1 MRTRTSSRPALEY
14 QRMQVE
20 TASPAQLIV
29 MLYDGALRFA
39 TFAKERMASGDL
51 EARHTYL
58 MKAQRIVTELLA
70 ILDMENG
77 GAVAQNLRSLY
88 AYILKQ
94 LVEANLYDDAAR
106 IDEALGMLRE
116 LREAWAQVADHGIPP
131 NQAPSA
137 PRKVAIG
144 G

>member
-1 MRTRTSSRPALEY
+1 MRTPTPSRPAMQY

-20 TASPAQLIV
+20 TASPTQLIV

-39 TFAKERMASGDL
+39 SLAKERMASGDL
-51 EARHTYL
+51 EARHNYL

-70 ILDMENG
+70 ILDVENG
-77 GAVAQNLRSLY
+77 GAIARNLRSLY

-94 LVEANLYDDAAR
+94 LVEANLYDDPAR

-116 LREAWAQVADHGIPP
+116 LREAWAQVDRTAQPA
-131 NQAPSA
+131 QSPSA

>member
-1 MRTRTSSRPALEY
+1 MQY

-20 TASPAQLIV
+20 TASPTQLIV

-39 TFAKERMASGDL
+39 SLAKERMASGDL
-51 EARHTYL
+51 EARHNYL

-70 ILDMENG
+70 ILDVENG
-77 GAVAQNLRSLY
+77 GAIARNLRSLY

-94 LVEANLYDDAAR
+94 LVEANLYDDPAR

-116 LREAWAQVADHGIPP
+116 LREAWAQVDRTAQPA
-131 NQAPSA
+131 QAPSA